1 MDENSQI
8 FLENARTANTA
19 VINVASAREMVSLYL
34 NAERAVLQGQ
44 AYQIAGQSLTR
55 ADLDKIRKGRQE
67 WQEILNSLSGGT
79 RRVFRQITPVDF

>member
-1 MDENSQI
+1 MPYSDSPAENI
-8 FLENARTANTA
+8 TTAQ
-19 VINVASAREMVSLYL
+19 AREMVNLYI

-67 WQEILNSLSGGT
+67 WQSILNARLGIGN
-79 RRVFRQITPVDF
+79 RVFRRITPVDD